1 MIIKNGLVFTEEK
14 KFVEQ
19 ELYIKKGRI
28 VECLEELSKEERE
41 VYDAT
46 DCYVIPGLVEV
57 HSHGALGYD
66 VSMAKKEELKRLL
79 KYERAHGVTSYCP
92 TTMTLPKEMLLG
104 ICKMIG
110 DAAKEQEVSCDTD
123 EGVAET
129 DKEARIV
136 GIHLEGPFLEES
148 KRGAHP
154 KEFLS
159 KADIT
164 FVRKC
169 MEASG
174 GLVKLM
180 TAAPEV
186 DGNLELIEE
195 LSKEIHI
202 SLGHTKAS
210 YEASKKAICAGADHI
225 THLYNGMVEMTA
237 REPGVIGAAKDMQS
251 CYVEVICDGIH
262 VHESMVK
269 LAFDM
274 FKNRMVLVS
283 DSICA
288 AGLEDGEYEFVGY
301 RIFVKNGL
309 ATYENGTIVGSV
321 STLYDCMRHAV
332 EIGIPVE
339 EAVAAATMNPA
350 KSIGIYDEVGS
361 LTPGKRADVLILDKN
376 LGLIR
381 VV

>member
-14 KFVEQ
+14 TFEQ
-19 ELYIKKGRI
+19 KELYIKKGRI
-28 VECLEELSKEERE
+28 VESEAELSEEERE
-41 VYDAT
+41 VYDAS

-57 HSHGALGYD
+57 HSHGAVGYD
-66 VSMAKKEELKRLL
+66 VNMANKEGLKKLL
-79 KYERAHGVTSYCP
+79 RYERAHGVTSYCP

-104 ICKMIG
+104 VCQMLR
-110 DAAKEQEVSCDTD
+110 AAVKEQE
-123 EGVAET
+123 EALNAEAEVAEEER
-129 DKEARIV
+129 EARIV

-148 KRGAHP
+148 KRGAHT

-159 KADIT
+159 GADAS

-174 GLVKLM
+174 GLVRLM
-180 TAAPEV
+180 TLAPEV
-186 DGNLELIEE
+186 EGNVELIEE
-195 LSKEIHI
+195 MGKEIHF
-202 SLGHTKAS
+202 SLGHTKAT
-210 YEASKKAICAGADHI
+210 YETSKKAILAGADHI
-225 THLYNGMVEMTA
+225 THLYNGMGEMTA
-237 REPGVIGAAKDMQS
+237 REPGAIGAAKDMQS

-274 FKNRMVLVS
+274 YKDRMVLVS

-288 AGLEDGEYEFVGY
+288 AGLEDGEYNFVGFK
-301 RIFVKNGL
+301 IFVKNGL
-309 ATYENGTIVGSV
+309 ATFENGTIVGSV
-321 STLYDCMRHAV
+321 STLFDCMRHAM
-332 EIGIPVE
+332 EIGIPME

-361 LTPGKRADVLILDKN
+361 LTPGKRADVLILDRDFELKKV
-376 LGLIR
+376 L
-381 VV
+381 